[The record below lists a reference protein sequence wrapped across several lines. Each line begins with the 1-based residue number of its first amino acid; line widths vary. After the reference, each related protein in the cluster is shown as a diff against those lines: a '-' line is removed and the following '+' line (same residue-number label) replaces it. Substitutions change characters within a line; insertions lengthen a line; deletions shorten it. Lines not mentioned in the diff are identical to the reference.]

1 MSALGGCWHLGFA
14 ALWLLL
20 NFYPKRRSC
29 EVICPSPAGSTSYLH
44 FSGVAVYAG
53 TSVPLFPLPPS
64 PLSPTFGCVSAGRFK
79 EPSL

>member
-29 EVICPSPAGSTSYLH
+29 EVICPSLAGSTSYLH
-44 FSGVAVYAG
+44 FSGNGLRRNLSTA
-53 TSVPLFPLPPS
+53 LPPPS
-64 PLSPTFGCVSAGRFK
+64 IPPLSNLWMRLCWQI
-79 EPSL
+79 